1 MTMKTDSSPGTKL
14 RALVLVVGVVLA
26 ISVTGGYLT
35 TAFLTDSETIPMRF
49 ELVGNTGNTGNTAGG
64 SGGGPPNAISSD
76 GLAAQEPTGSLG
88 APSEALGHELH
99 REGLSL
105 AAAVAVRTDMATR

>member
-1 MTMKTDSSPGTKL
+1 MTMTSDSSPGTKL

-26 ISVTGGYLT
+26 ISMTGGYVT

-49 ELVGNTGNTGNTAGG
+49 ELVGNTGNTASG

-76 GLAAQEPTGSLG
+76 GVAVQVATGNLG
-88 APSEALGHELH
+88 APSQNIGNELH
-99 REGLSL
+99 RAGLSL
-105 AAAVAVRTDMATR
+105 AVSVAVRTDMAMSWF